1 MYLENSK
8 TIIIKIG
15 SSLIIDD
22 KKIIRKK
29 WLLEFAKDIKALR
42 KKNKNII
49 IVSSGAIA
57 LGCKKLNITKKK
69 LKIDQS
75 QAVASVGQ
83 IELMN
88 LFKEIFAIQKINI
101 SQILLTL
108 EDTEIRRRAIN
119 AKRTIENLFNLNF
132 IPIVNENDTIAN
144 EELKYG
150 DNDTL
155 SALVALAIN
164 AKKLILLTDIN
175 NLYSKDPKENID
187 ATPIREVHDDIQL
200 NEIKSSNIN
209 SNNLGDLKR
218 GWGTGG
224 ITTKLIAAEIATKG
238 GVTVQLADGRDNQNL
253 KKIFNNEK
261 IGTIFYPC
269 DKPIGNKKSWLSHAI
284 QSVGDIIVDDGAC
297 FAIQNKGASLLLV
310 GIINTIGNF
319 SANQPIRILNKDEK
333 QVAKGITS
341 MSSDSINSILHNKI
355 KKSSS
360 QIVVHRDV
368 LVLS

>member
-8 TIIIKIG
+8 TIIVKIG
-15 SSLIIDD
+15 SSLIIND

-132 IPIVNENDTIAN
+132 IPIVNENDTIATS
-144 EELKYG
+144 EIKYG
-150 DNDTL
+150 DNDRLASRVAQITNADTL
-155 SALVALAIN
+155 VLLSDVDGLFTKNPKIFKDAKLIKKVNNLSKDIQNIKIKGTTDLGSGGMNTKIEAAKICNLSGCNMVIANGLYLNPISKIDEKN
-164 AKKLILLTDIN
+164 NCTWFISKISKLHARKKWIISSISPKGELIIDDGAKKALKNGKSLLAAGIKKVNGKFNKGDHI
-175 NLYSKDPKENID
+175 KIID
-187 ATPIREVHDDIQL
+187 DNQREFARGLSSFSSEEIRKITGYHS
-200 NEIKSSNIN
+200 NEIKKI
-209 SNNLGDLKR
+209 LGY
-218 GWGTGG
+218 
-224 ITTKLIAAEIATKG
+224 
-238 GVTVQLADGRDNQNL
+238 VS
-253 KKIFNNEK
+253 
-261 IGTIFYPC
+261 
-269 DKPIGNKKSWLSHAI
+269 KS
-284 QSVGDIIVDDGAC
+284 
-297 FAIQNKGASLLLV
+297 
-310 GIINTIGNF
+310 
-319 SANQPIRILNKDEK
+319 E
-333 QVAKGITS
+333 
-341 MSSDSINSILHNKI
+341 
-355 KKSSS
+355 
-360 QIVVHRDV
+360 VVHKDDMV
-368 LVLS
+368 EV